1 MLSTRRTPAG
11 PSPDHPL
18 LRPLHLAAAE
28 DPSLIISR
36 FQDYL
41 RINTA
46 QPNPNYREAADFIL
60 AQASSLSL
68 EAQTVEFVEGK
79 AVIILKW
86 PGTDPSLP
94 SIMIYSYTD
103 VVPVEHSKW
112 AHPPFGAHLDGDG
125 LIFARASQDMK
136 SVGMQH
142 LEAVRLRAG
151 LASPNENY
159 MAFYGKRSPW
169 LLVIKATGFDMVK
182 AGLRAEGE
190 VISVNMAFLKTGTP
204 SLTGF
209 VMNLQPSEAEAEFDV
224 QVPPNADHQA
234 LERRIAEEWA
244 PITRNMTYEVNVIAV
259 FSRPE
264 LELYYRRFLQ
274 FKQKTSVCDKHG
286 EPILTA
292 TDSSN
297 PWWALLEEAVRKAD
311 GKLVKPEIFPATTDS
326 CFFRR
331 LGLPVIGF
339 SPMPNT
345 PILLHDH
352 NEFLN
357 KGECLKGIKV
367 SGSIIKT

>member
-169 LLVIKATGFDMVK
+169 LLVIKATG
-182 AGLRAEGE
+182 
-190 VISVNMAFLKTGTP
+190 
-204 SLTGF
+204 
-209 VMNLQPSEAEAEFDV
+209 
-224 QVPPNADHQA
+224 
-234 LERRIAEEWA
+234 
-244 PITRNMTYEVNVIAV
+244 
-259 FSRPE
+259 
-264 LELYYRRFLQ
+264 
-274 FKQKTSVCDKHG
+274 
-286 EPILTA
+286 
-292 TDSSN
+292 
-297 PWWALLEEAVRKAD
+297 VRGHSAK
-311 GKLVKPEIFPATTDS
+311 
-326 CFFRR
+326 
-331 LGLPVIGF
+331 
-339 SPMPNT
+339 
-345 PILLHDH
+345 LHD
-352 NEFLN
+352 NTGLEN
-357 KGECLKGIKV
+357 
-367 SGSIIKT
+367 

>member
-1 MLSTRRTPAG
+1 
-11 PSPDHPL
+11 
-18 LRPLHLAAAE
+18 
-28 DPSLIISR
+28 
-36 FQDYL
+36 
-41 RINTA
+41 
-46 QPNPNYREAADFIL
+46 
-60 AQASSLSL
+60 
-68 EAQTVEFVEGK
+68 
-79 AVIILKW
+79 
-86 PGTDPSLP
+86 
-94 SIMIYSYTD
+94 
-103 VVPVEHSKW
+103 
-112 AHPPFGAHLDGDG
+112 
-125 LIFARASQDMK
+125 
-136 SVGMQH
+136 
-142 LEAVRLRAG
+142 
-151 LASPNENY
+151 
-159 MAFYGKRSPW
+159 
-169 LLVIKATGFDMVK
+169 MVK

-244 PITRNMTYEVNVIAV
+244 PITRNMTYE
-259 FSRPE
+259 
-264 LELYYRRFLQ
+264 